1 MSRFFLNRG
10 EIKSHAHVR
19 SFCIKTY
26 FYFVDPPKILRVTPS
41 GGATIGVHNQSIL
54 TCSAEGN
61 PLPKYLWLQKLPSNQ
76 VLKRGYEDKLVI
88 EDTTY
93 DHQGEYVCQ
102 AVNVIGDQKKE
113 VQSEPLRVE
122 VRGMYIHFLQ

>member
-1 MSRFFLNRG
+1 M
-10 EIKSHAHVR
+10 
-19 SFCIKTY
+19 
-26 FYFVDPPKILRVTPS
+26 
-41 GGATIGVHNQSIL
+41 

-122 VRGMYIHFLQ
+122 VRGMYICTYKPYHRVTIICRYRKLCSRSPSSI

>member
-1 MSRFFLNRG
+1 M
-10 EIKSHAHVR
+10 
-19 SFCIKTY
+19 
-26 FYFVDPPKILRVTPS
+26 
-41 GGATIGVHNQSIL
+41 

-122 VRGMYIHFLQ
+122 VRGMYITYKPYHRVTIICRYRKLCSRSPSSI